1 MARFLTSGRPVTG
14 ETRQQAKT
22 VHGLP
27 ALVFLLFLALPVM
40 AFAQDNPR
48 IVEAGAERYEAT
60 FRNPL
65 VGEDL
70 APAST
75 VTLDWNAELEMGLLY
90 DEPVFSTRFRYDV
103 TDYRLQLPTLGPG
116 AVQLWTPQGEDGGA
130 ALPEGAPLVQPYA
143 VRLVFRFYAPSQNA
157 YVGLAQ
163 VIEAPGLPGEW
174 AFNMPSS
181 PDWGR
186 TFVWES
192 GIAKGDWVKAETAK
206 AIWNG
211 DLRAEGARLDAIN
224 WSTADFM
231 AFLAENN
238 LRNRAIATAE
248 AVNRLLSGAARS
260 FGYEVLSLREDPKA
274 YDQPAF
280 RPRISLRLLRK
291 YERLL
296 SLPQSLK
303 QGDATAYDEARE
315 EARAIMALMED
326 DAASY
331 ADPGPLR
338 ADLPRGAAIDL
349 GDDGLQPVFVELP
362 LAFTLIDNGR
372 EDVDRVELTISDS
385 TGVVSSEIVDLLN
398 GGTRFEPSVAPGP
411 VRIAVKALSE
421 GALGQNTCTIQ
432 LHSTVVKGPG
442 EQEYSLRAGETAS
455 LLVFAE
461 APQGE

>member
-1 MARFLTSGRPVTG
+1 MARFLIFGRSATG
-14 ETRQQAKT
+14 DMGPREKA
-22 VHGLP
+22 VHGLL
-27 ALVFLLFLALPVM
+27 ALVFLVLLALP
-40 AFAQDNPR
+40 AAALAQDQVR
-48 IVEAGAERYEAT
+48 LVEAGGDQYEAS

-75 VTLDWNAELEMGLLY
+75 VTIDWEAELKMGLLY
-90 DEPVFSTRFRYDV
+90 GEPVLSTRFRYEP

-116 AVQLWTPQGEDGGA
+116 AVQLWSPQGAGGGA

-157 YVGLAQ
+157 YVGLVQ
-163 VIEAPGLPGEW
+163 DVEAPGLPGEW

-206 AIWNG
+206 TVWNG
-211 DLRAEGARLDAIN
+211 DLRAEGARLDAIK
-224 WSTADFM
+224 WSTADLM
-231 AFLAENN
+231 AYLAEHN

-260 FGYEVLSLREDPKA
+260 FGYEVAALREDPQA
-274 YDQPAF
+274 FHEPAF

-296 SLPQSLK
+296 SLPDSL
-303 QGDATAYDEARE
+303 QDGDRTAYDEARD
-315 EARAIMALMED
+315 EARAIMAMMED

-331 ADPGPLR
+331 ADPGPPR
-338 ADLPRGAAIDL
+338 DELPGGAEMVF
-349 GDDGLQPVFVELP
+349 DDGALQPVFVELP
-362 LAFTLIDNGR
+362 LAFTLTDNGR

-385 TGVVSSEIVDLLN
+385 TGVVSSEVVDLLN

-432 LHSTVVKGPG
+432 VHSRVVKGPDA
-442 EQEYSLRAGETAS
+442 QEYSLRAGETAS

-461 APQGE
+461 APRGG